1 MSFKKIAIISII
13 GLIFWGAF
21 IAEEPSPATV
31 ATSDSEAASEVIPVE
46 HNEPA
51 LFAEWQDPKTGLI
64 WLKCAIGEELQNG
77 VCVQAQVTHGSIHE
91 KIRELTDPLAS
102 GKSRLY
108 DPTSLYEGTDDS
120 RASGLAEIKF
130 TYAQAQEIVTYL
142 NNQNFNGSSKWRLP
156 KVSELAA
163 LRHCSSG
170 WMYVSDAVIP
180 TGRTVL
186 SEDNDGISPELRAHY
201 LAAGISVAATPTRR
215 EVPETISVRHRCN
228 LSSSWEQIKFY
239 SAFDALSPIEPKYY
253 DSQWDVSVP
262 YWAWTSN
269 FDVSN
274 YRDSIWI
281 VNPIFGGLRIIKPNE
296 NSMSFSNAVYVFL
309 VRDN

>member
-1 MSFKKIAIISII
+1 MKKNNIEVNNVVIKTLSLNGFDYISITDI
-13 GLIFWGAF
+13 AKQKNPTEPKDVVKNWMRLKNTLEYLGLW
-21 IAEEPSPATV
+21 
-31 ATSDSEAASEVIPVE
+31 
-46 HNEPA
+46 
-51 LFAEWQDPKTGLI
+51 
-64 WLKCAIGEELQNG
+64 
-77 VCVQAQVTHGSIHE
+77 E
-91 KIRELTDPLAS
+91 K
-102 GKSRLY
+102 
-108 DPTSLYEGTDDS
+108 
-120 RASGLAEIKF
+120 
-130 TYAQAQEIVTYL
+130 L

-156 KVSELAA
+156 TVSELAA

-170 WMYVSDAVIP
+170 WKYVSDAVIP

-186 SEDNDGISPELRAHY
+186 SEDNDGISPELRARY